1 MRDPARIEIVVR
13 TLKAVWMNEPDL
25 RLCQLLV
32 NAAEAAGHKDI
43 TKSEIF
49 YLEDEDLLEGLVNIS
64 K

>member
-1 MRDPARIEIVVR
+1 
-13 TLKAVWMNEPDL
+13 MNEPDL